1 LAERFFAY
9 FQYVCIAPHGLLA
22 WVAAPKR
29 LPLWVIHLGGFG
41 LIFLGL
47 LDSSIIPV
55 PGSMDILTVLLAARI
70 QRFWWYYAFMATL
83 GSVAGG
89 YVTYRLARKQGKE
102 SLGKR
107 LSKKRM
113 QKVTKIFER
122 WGFGAVVV
130 PAILPPP
137 MPMVPFILA
146 AGAMQYSTKKFL
158 SAFALGRGIRFTI
171 LAFLAARYGGSLLK
185 EIYRFGVPLLIAFF
199 VVSAGLGIWSLV
211 HSKRQ
216 KKTRKAKA

>member
-1 LAERFFAY
+1 
-9 FQYVCIAPHGLLA
+9 
-22 WVAAPKR
+22 
-29 LPLWVIHLGGFG
+29 
-41 LIFLGL
+41 
-47 LDSSIIPV
+47 
-55 PGSMDILTVLLAARI
+55 MVLRV
-70 QRFWWYYAFMATL
+70 Y
-83 GSVAGG
+83 G
-89 YVTYRLARKQGKE
+89 YVGICGGRVRHVSPRAEAGKE
-102 SLGKR
+102 SMGKR

-185 EIYRFGVPLLIAFF
+185 DIYRYGVPLLITFL

-211 HSKRQ
+211 QSKRQ